1 MPCHIYHPP
10 INLGVFYPFR
20 GYFENNPAQ
29 DSLYSDSTFSLPLH
43 GSGIFGIIP
52 DRGLRAG
59 QRDILGE
66 KHVVLNIGFGK
77 LRSGHCYIL
86 FFMGRVFSLKTY
98 NPLGKFLLTH

>member
-1 MPCHIYHPP
+1 MLCTFVRALSHISSPP
-10 INLGVFYPFR
+10 INLGVFDPFR

-29 DSLYSDSTFSLPLH
+29 DSLYSDSYFSLPLH

-86 FFMGRVFSLKTY
+86 FWWGEYLA
-98 NPLGKFLLTH
+98 